1 MKWMNETFSR
11 IVLNF
16 FLFPELFQFGRRS
29 VAIKLY
35 FYQNFFFVLFS
46 DEMSLECV
54 SCLAQERQKNG
65 LSQCRQRSDS
75 THDKTNKEYIY
86 TYICIHNTNDS
97 QIPFINVPSLN
108 VIVGSSP
115 KPSPKGGKVK
125 CIVTILIAHN
135 RIRSILKQENKS
147 NTSKWFHQLIRQDF
161 AYISI
166 I

>member
-1 MKWMNETFSR
+1 MCIVFGSR
-11 IVLNF
+11 KTKKMDCHNVGNDLTAHVSYLHLCFHVF
-16 FLFPELFQFGRRS
+16 FILFICFE
-29 VAIKLY
+29 
-35 FYQNFFFVLFS
+35 
-46 DEMSLECV
+46 D
-54 SCLAQERQKNG
+54 
-65 LSQCRQRSDS
+65 
-75 THDKTNKEYIY
+75 DKTNKEYIY